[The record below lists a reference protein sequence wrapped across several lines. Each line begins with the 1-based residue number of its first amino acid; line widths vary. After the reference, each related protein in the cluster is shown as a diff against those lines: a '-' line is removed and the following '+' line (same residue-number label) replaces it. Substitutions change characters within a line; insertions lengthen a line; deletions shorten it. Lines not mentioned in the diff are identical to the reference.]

1 VVVTASPLAR
11 PLPPERANALTHGL
25 GGVAALVA
33 TAMLL
38 PTAAAAGAPVVL
50 ALSVFGGSAAVLYL
64 VSCLLHTLPPGRA
77 QDVFRVLDHCGIFLL
92 IAATYTPFALLL
104 FHSPGLLLVIWSVAT
119 LGIAG
124 EIVAVVLGQ
133 AARFESVAY
142 ILHLAMGWL
151 PLIWFGRSL
160 LDRLPTPGL
169 ALLIGGGVAYSV
181 GVLFYRQRRLRYG
194 HAIWHLFSVAGTGLH
209 FGAVAT
215 LL

>member
-1 VVVTASPLAR
+1 MGGSVLAQH
-11 PLPPERANALTHGL
+11 LPPERANALSHGL

-33 TAMLL
+33 TLMLL
-38 PTAAAAGAPVVL
+38 PTAVNAGRPVAL
-50 ALSVFGGSAAVLYL
+50 ALSVFGGSAALLYL
-64 VSCLLHTLPPGRA
+64 VSGVLHALPPGRA
-77 QDVFRVLDHCGIFLL
+77 QSLFRILDHCGIFVL

-104 FHSPGLLLVIWSVAT
+104 FHSPGLLLAIWSVAA

-124 EIVAVVLGQ
+124 EIAAAALGR
-133 AARFESVAY
+133 AAAFESVAY
-142 ILHLAMGWL
+142 IFYLAMGWL
-151 PLIWFGRSL
+151 PLIWFARPL

-169 ALLIGGGVAYSV
+169 AFLIGGGVAYSV

-209 FGAVAT
+209 FGAVAM

>member
-1 VVVTASPLAR
+1 VLAR
-11 PLPPERANALTHGL
+11 HLPPERANALSHGL

-33 TAMLL
+33 TLLLL
-38 PTAAAAGAPVVL
+38 PTAASAGPAVAF
-50 ALSVFGGSAAVLYL
+50 ALVVFGGSAALLYL
-64 VSCLLHTLPPGRA
+64 VSGVLHALPPGRA
-77 QDVFRVLDHCGIFLL
+77 QDLFRILDHCGIFVL

-104 FHSPGLLLVIWSVAT
+104 FHSPGLLLVMWSVAA

-124 EIVAVVLGQ
+124 EILAVALGR
-133 AARFESVAY
+133 ADAYESVAY

-151 PLIWFGRSL
+151 PLIWFARPL

-169 ALLIGGGVAYSV
+169 AFLVGGGLAYSV
-181 GVLFYRQRRLRYG
+181 GVLFYLQRQLRYG

>member
-1 VVVTASPLAR
+1 MGGFVLAR
-11 PLPPERANALTHGL
+11 HLPPERANALSHGL

-33 TAMLL
+33 TLMLL
-38 PTAAAAGAPVVL
+38 PTAASAGPPVAL
-50 ALSVFGGSAAVLYL
+50 ALVVFGGSAALLYL
-64 VSCLLHTLPPGRA
+64 VSGVLHSLPAGRA
-77 QDVFRVLDHCGIFLL
+77 QDLFRILDHCGIFVL

-104 FHSPGLLLVIWSVAT
+104 FHSPGLLLVIWSVAA

-124 EIVAVVLGQ
+124 EIAASALGR
-133 AARFESVAY
+133 ADAFESVAY

-151 PLIWFGRSL
+151 PLIWLVRPL
-160 LDRLPTPGL
+160 LDRLPAPGL
-169 ALLIGGGVAYSV
+169 ALLVGGGLAYSV
-181 GVLFYRQRRLRYG
+181 GVLFYLQRRLRYG

>member
-1 VVVTASPLAR
+1 MLAQH
-11 PLPPERANALTHGL
+11 LPPERANALSHGL

-33 TAMLL
+33 TLMLL
-38 PTAAAAGAPVVL
+38 PTAVGAGRPVAL
-50 ALSVFGGSAAVLYL
+50 ALIVFGGSAALLYL
-64 VSCLLHTLPPGRA
+64 VSGVLHTLPPGRA
-77 QDVFRVLDHCGIFLL
+77 QSLFRILDHCGIFVL

-104 FHSPGLLLVIWSVAT
+104 FHSPGLLLVIWSVAV

-124 EIVAVVLGQ
+124 EIVAAALGR
-133 AARFESVAY
+133 AASYESIAY

-151 PLIWFGRSL
+151 PLIWFARTL
-160 LDRLPTPGL
+160 LDHFPAPGL

-181 GVLFYRQRRLRYG
+181 GVLFYLQRRLRYG